1 MLQNIFLIDGI
12 KLQNLL
18 DMLGKK
24 NVLCL
29 LNSIQYTF
37 LPLWLNLMVSNIL
50 LSINNISMINTF
62 EFDND

>member
-24 NVLCL
+24 KRIM
-29 LNSIQYTF
+29 SIKQYT
-37 LPLWLNLMVSNIL
+37 VHIL
-50 LSINNISMINTF
+50 TF
-62 EFDND
+62 MAQFNGQQYFIKYQ